1 MHSGLS
7 NILKE
12 RGLAQ
17 GDDPPVPTSHR
28 LAPTSFSPPAG
39 TLPSTSSPPSP
50 SFAPTAA
57 GNVAPSRST
66 AALSAPR
73 PLDIPLA
80 ESPSSS
86 SLASAPLDGPL
97 LELMPAL
104 SVSASASSSEEGFCL
119 SGRGAFP
126 ARPSPGP
133 PAGRRVV
140 SAPRAY
146 LASPPRGSPLSR
158 SVGPDGEDLSSWRRM
173 PLRDETPFGSPA
185 SPGGPSSSGA
195 FDPGRLAQRQR
206 RRRSSASFSSLT
218 SGALPSGSFVGSFED
233 CLLSGRMSAPQS
245 APLPFVASI
254 GVLGG
259 SEAPKRLKCPKHLHV
274 PFGAVFWREP
284 GGEATLSCPYVG
296 AVNLDAHYHSVL
308 VLPPPSIDVDAA
320 HPVKLPRFPGY
331 EVPRRGQIQ
340 LVLKN
345 SLDTAFKPF
354 LIPYD
359 IDGLDRDGQGG
370 RTFLRQL
377 SYAVEPEDH
386 GGKGKLR
393 FAVHLQFCSPPAAP
407 TRKGKTSS
415 THEPRFYLHRAVR
428 VVFAS
433 RGLDLSDKLRV
444 VHDGPGAV
452 QQHARPDA
460 GFERFADYDGPGAEW
475 DLARRQA
482 KARLA
487 FASASEHVAAL
498 VAPPLLPYPL
508 DSQSPPYPVPPASSS
523 ATIPTAAPPPLHLV
537 APSPFTPSSLV
548 RSTSPAPLLAS
559 PAAPEPLTFDRVPSP
574 HRPAVLGRKLSAQ
587 SGLSASRPTSRTG
600 RSGSGERER
609 IGR

>member
-1 MHSGLS
+1 MHSGLG

-17 GDDPPVPTSHR
+17 GDDPPVPTSHPP
-28 LAPTSFSPPAG
+28 APTSFTPA
-39 TLPSTSSPPSP
+39 SSSSPSALSMRDSGP
-50 SFAPTAA
+50 FVPTQPADAA
-57 GNVAPSRST
+57 
-66 AALSAPR
+66 SAPR
-73 PLDIPLA
+73 PLAIPLA

-104 SVSASASSSEEGFCL
+104 SVSASASSSEESFFL
-119 SGRGAFP
+119 AGRGALP
-126 ARPSPGP
+126 TRPSPGP
-133 PAGRRVV
+133 PVGRRVV
-140 SAPRAY
+140 SAPRGY
-146 LASPPRGSPLSR
+146 LASPPTGSPLSR
-158 SVGPDGEDLSSWRRM
+158 SVGPYGEDLSSSRRM

-185 SPGGPSSSGA
+185 SPNGPSSSGA

-233 CLLSGRMSAPQS
+233 CLLSGRMSAAQS

-254 GVLGG
+254 GVLGN

-296 AVNLDAHYHSVL
+296 AVNLDAHYHSLL
-308 VLPPPSIDVDAA
+308 VLPPPSVDVDAV

-331 EVPRRGQIQ
+331 EVPPRGQIQ

-359 IDGLDRDGQGG
+359 IEGLDRGGKGG
-370 RTFLRQL
+370 RTFLRQK
-377 SYAVEPEDH
+377 SHAVEHEEH
-386 GGKGKLR
+386 GGKAKLR

-407 TRKGKTSS
+407 SRKGKSS
-415 THEPRFYLHRAVR
+415 NVHEPRYYLHRAVR

-444 VHDGPGAV
+444 THEGPGAV
-452 QQHARPDA
+452 QQHAQA
-460 GFERFADYDGPGAEW
+460 GDGDERFAAYDGPGAEW
-475 DLARRQA
+475 DLARKQA

-487 FASASEHVAAL
+487 HASVVEDPPAL
-498 VAPPLLPYPL
+498 APPPLLPYPHT
-508 DSQSPPYPVPPASSS
+508 QPPAYPVRPASSS
-523 ATIPTAAPPPLHLV
+523 ASIPPGAPPPLHLV
-537 APSPFTPSSLV
+537 APSPFTPSPLV
-548 RSTSPAPLLAS
+548 HSASPAPLF
-559 PAAPEPLTFDRVPSP
+559 PPPPAPEPLTFDRVPSP
-574 HRPAVLGRKLSAQ
+574 HRPVVLGRKLSAQ
-587 SGLSASRPTSRTG
+587 SGLSASRPSSRAG
-600 RSGSGERER
+600 RNGSGERER

>member
-1 MHSGLS
+1 M
-7 NILKE
+7 
-12 RGLAQ
+12 LAE
-17 GDDPPVPTSHR
+17 H
-28 LAPTSFSPPAG
+28 APTSRLPG
-39 TLPSTSSPPSP
+39 TT
-50 SFAPTAA
+50 
-57 GNVAPSRST
+57 
-66 AALSAPR
+66 SAPR
-73 PLDIPLA
+73 PLAIPSA
-80 ESPSSS
+80 DSPTHS

-104 SVSASASSSEEGFCL
+104 SVSASASSSEESLFL

-126 ARPSPGP
+126 SRPSPGP

-158 SVGPDGEDLSSWRRM
+158 SVGPDGEDLPPWRRL

-185 SPGGPSSSGA
+185 SPSGPSSSGA

-206 RRRSSASFSSLT
+206 RRRSSASFSSLA
-218 SGALPSGSFVGSFED
+218 SGALSSGPFVGSFED
-233 CLLSGRMSAPQS
+233 SLLSGRMSSASS

-254 GVLGG
+254 GVLGS
-259 SEAPKRLKCPKHLHV
+259 SEAPKRLRCPKHLHV

-296 AVNLDAHYHSVL
+296 AVNLDAHYHSLL
-308 VLPPPSIDVDAA
+308 VLPAPSPDVDAVRS
-320 HPVKLPRFPGY
+320 VKLPRFPGY
-331 EVPRRGQIQ
+331 EVPPRGQIQ

-359 IDGLDRDGQGG
+359 LDGLDRGGQGG
-370 RTFLRQL
+370 RTFLRQK
-377 SYAVEPEDH
+377 SYTVEQDDLG

-407 TRKGKTSS
+407 PRKGKPTSV
-415 THEPRFYLHRAVR
+415 HEPRYYLHRTVR

-444 VHDGPGAV
+444 VHEGPGAV
-452 QQHARPDA
+452 RQYA
-460 GFERFADYDGPGAEW
+460 GLDGDIDQFGAYDGPGAEW
-475 DLARRQA
+475 DLARKQA

-487 FASASEHVAAL
+487 FASTVEDPPAFAP
-498 VAPPLLPYPL
+498 PPLLPYPPHT
-508 DSQSPPYPVPPASSS
+508 QSSAYPVQPASSS
-523 ATIPTAAPPPLHLV
+523 STTIPAVPPPLHLV
-537 APSPFTPSSLV
+537 APSPFTPSPLV
-548 RSTSPAPLLAS
+548 RPPSPTPLLAH
-559 PAAPEPLTFDRVPSP
+559 PAAPEPLTFDRVSSP
-574 HRPAVLGRKLSAQ
+574 HRPAGLGRKLSAQ
-587 SGLSASRPTSRTG
+587 SGLSASRPSSRAG